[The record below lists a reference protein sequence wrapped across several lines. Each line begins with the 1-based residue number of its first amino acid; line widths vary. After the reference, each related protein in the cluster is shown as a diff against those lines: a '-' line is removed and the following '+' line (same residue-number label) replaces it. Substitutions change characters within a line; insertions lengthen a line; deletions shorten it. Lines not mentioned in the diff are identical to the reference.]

1 MDPQQR
7 RYRHPSTCTAL
18 ATRSTLPLTRGDVGP
33 ARRNPRTYRTAVRG
47 GRRAVTDAAANPSSS
62 RSVVAVWSP
71 LSASL
76 AVYVLG
82 SSETAATF
90 WPGQNRWLS
99 LYFRFP
105 SVILRDSVCFPP
117 YVTFF
122 SRVTAPTKITKNT
135 MPIIHTI
142 PRHPNQ
148 GVVNLVATRLP
159 GSYPS
164 YSFRFF
170 LKLLNIINLGIR

>member
-33 ARRNPRTYRTAVRG
+33 ARRNQRTYRTAVRG

-90 WPGQNRWLS
+90 WPGQNRWLIS

-105 SVILRDSVCFPP
+105 ALCHLARFRVLSTVCDFLF
-117 YVTFF
+117 TCNC
-122 SRVTAPTKITKNT
+122 SHENNKEHDAN
-135 MPIIHTI
+135 HS
-142 PRHPNQ
+142 H
-148 GVVNLVATRLP
+148 
-159 GSYPS
+159 YP
-164 YSFRFF
+164 
-170 LKLLNIINLGIR
+170 